1 MLLVLLHHVGV
12 ALAHPAPHG
21 FDVADAG
28 APLALGGGGGH
39 AADRAAE
46 RPQLW
51 PHRTG
56 VLTDWAISHK
66 PSLHSVRIIGQV
78 FCYDN
83 FRKCKVLKFLCN
95 FLQLFVD
102 FG

>member
-1 MLLVLLHHVGV
+1 MLLILLHHVGV

-39 AADRAAE
+39 AADRAPK
-46 RPQLW
+46 RPKLW

-56 VLTDWAISHK
+56 MLSDRAISHK
-66 PSLHSVRIIGQV
+66 PSLPAVLFIGHI
-78 FCYDN
+78 FCYDRK
-83 FRKCKVLKFLCN
+83 RKCKVLKFLCN
-95 FLQLFVD
+95 FPQLFVD